1 MVNYGSAEV
10 ENFLY
15 MNSVWPDLAQFCH
28 FGKINFLA
36 ILWGFIYYLAKF
48 WTLFGKK
55 IMVHGKCSLLLFL
68 NGQRLKNN
76 LAISHTE
83 REYDFL
89 DIAA

>member
-1 MVNYGSAEV
+1 
-10 ENFLY
+10 
-15 MNSVWPDLAQFCH
+15 
-28 FGKINFLA
+28 
-36 ILWGFIYYLAKF
+36 
-48 WTLFGKK
+48 
-55 IMVHGKCSLLLFL
+55 MVHGKCSLLLFL